1 MGLLGFMAAGIA
13 EKTGE
18 AMVHRNKLERELQAS
33 LFSEQAKAAFQER
46 LAETQARLRAATDE
60 NKLMIQRENLG
71 IKHGFDLEREDR
83 RFNSNALL
91 RQQIDNASMDRT
103 KYSNSQAN
111 FRAKMNQ
118 DRADQRQARAHE
130 FQASRP
136 AKNNFSPKDL
146 QSSIRADQKEIF
158 NLKKELNDPINKIN
172 SGAEHK
178 QTIMDRI
185 DSLERGVADKE
196 TLLKQHGVDTRP
208 TLNLDGFEF

>member
-18 AMVHRNKLERELQAS
+18 AMAHRNKLERELQAS

-46 LAETQARLRAATDE
+46 LAETRAKYQAQRDDHQAML
-60 NKLMIQRENLG
+60 QRENMG
-71 IKHGFDLEREDR
+71 IKHGFDLERENL
-83 RFNSNALL
+83 RFNSSALL
-91 RQQIDNASMDRT
+91 RKQTDKAAMDRT
-103 KYSNSQAN
+103 RYSNNQAN
-111 FRAKMNQ
+111 FRAKLNQ

-196 TLLKQHGVDTRP
+196 TLLKQHGVGTRP